1 MILKKQEQNNLV
13 KAIYA
18 SSNICAS
25 TYNTQT
31 KDLVIIF
38 NNGGQYKYPNVSE
51 TDYTRFELADSQGVV
66 FNSHIKKYDFEKL
79 DKVDTATII
88 KEVNELKDA
97 DKQIKV
103 NHYTKEMITK
113 MQAVVAYYE
122 TTDSMD
128 FFLISP
134 HKPSLIETYFIDFI
148 YRCINRSTA
157 IDSLYKYK
165 DAL

>member
-1 MILKKQEQNNLV
+1 MILKKQTKDNLV

-25 TYNTQT
+25 TYDTQT

-51 TDYTRFELADSQGVV
+51 TDYTRFEIADSQGAI
-66 FNSHIKKYDFEKL
+66 FNSHIKKYDFQKL
-79 DKVDTATII
+79 DKVDTAAII

-103 NHYTKEMITK
+103 NHYTKEMIAK

-122 TTDSMD
+122 TTDS
-128 FFLISP
+128 
-134 HKPSLIETYFIDFI
+134 IDPAL
-148 YRCINRSTA
+148 YTKLKSTMSDYENITA
-157 IDSLYKYK
+157 SAGASVVTD
-165 DAL
+165 

>member
-1 MILKKQEQNNLV
+1 MILKKQTKDNLV

-25 TYNTQT
+25 TYDTQT

-51 TDYTRFELADSQGVV
+51 TDYTRFEIADSQGAI
-66 FNSHIKKYDFEKL
+66 FNSHIKKYDFQKL
-79 DKVDTATII
+79 DKVDTVAII

-103 NHYTKEMITK
+103 NHYTKEMIVK

-122 TTDSMD
+122 TTDS
-128 FFLISP
+128 
-134 HKPSLIETYFIDFI
+134 IDPAL
-148 YRCINRSTA
+148 YTKLKSTMSDYENITA
-157 IDSLYKYK
+157 SAGASVVTD
-165 DAL
+165 

>member
-1 MILKKQEQNNLV
+1 MILKKQQKDNLV

-25 TYNTQT
+25 TYDTQT

-38 NNGGQYKYPNVSE
+38 NNGGQYKYPDVSE
-51 TDYTRFELADSQGVV
+51 TDYTRFEIADSQGVI
-66 FNSHIKKYDFEKL
+66 FNSHIKKYDFQKL
-79 DKVDTATII
+79 DKVDTASII

-113 MQAVVAYYE
+113 MQAVITYYE
-122 TTDSMD
+122 NSDS
-128 FFLISP
+128 
-134 HKPSLIETYFIDFI
+134 IDPAL
-148 YRCINRSTA
+148 YTKMKSTMGDYENITA
-157 IDSLYKYK
+157 SAGASVVID
-165 DAL
+165 

>member
-1 MILKKQEQNNLV
+1 MILKKQQKDNLV

-51 TDYTRFELADSQGVV
+51 TDYTRFEMADSQGVV

-79 DKVDTATII
+79 DKVDTAAII

-103 NHYTKEMITK
+103 NHYTKEMIEK
-113 MQAVVAYYE
+113 MRAVIGYYE
-122 TTDSMD
+122 TTDS
-128 FFLISP
+128 
-134 HKPSLIETYFIDFI
+134 IDPAL
-148 YRCINRSTA
+148 YTKVKSTMSDYENITA
-157 IDSLYKYK
+157 SAGASVVTD
-165 DAL
+165 

>member
-1 MILKKQEQNNLV
+1 MILKKQTKDNLV

-25 TYNTQT
+25 TYDTQT

-51 TDYTRFELADSQGVV
+51 TDYTRFEIADSQGAI
-66 FNSHIKKYDFEKL
+66 FNSHIKKYDFKKL
-79 DKVDTATII
+79 DKVDTVAII
-88 KEVNELKDA
+88 KEVNELKDD

-103 NHYTKEMITK
+103 NHYTKEMIVK

-122 TTDSMD
+122 TTDS
-128 FFLISP
+128 
-134 HKPSLIETYFIDFI
+134 IDPAL
-148 YRCINRSTA
+148 YTKLKSTMVDYENITA
-157 IDSLYKYK
+157 SAGASVVTD
-165 DAL
+165 

>member
-122 TTDSMD
+122 TTDSIDPALYTKLKSSMD
-128 FFLISP
+128 DYEKI
-134 HKPSLIETYFIDFI
+134 
-148 YRCINRSTA
+148 TA
-157 IDSLYKYK
+157 SAGASVVTD
-165 DAL
+165 